1 MSGASL
7 RRLALA
13 AALAPVLVALV
24 TLRTLGRGEAELAA
38 SDRAF
43 AAGELALSLRHARGA
58 ALAYVPGA
66 RHVEAAYARLRAIAS
81 GAERDRDRV
90 LAASAWEATRLAA
103 LESAHLWRPRERE
116 LEQAD
121 TNLARLR
128 GLSAAEW
135 KALRAPEPPR
145 PFWALLLGA
154 GFLCALLALI
164 WFCASAWSASGRW
177 RPSRAA
183 WPALG
188 WCMGLGVLAWALLH
202 A

>member
-1 MSGASL
+1 VL

-13 AALAPVLVALV
+13 AALVPVLLALV

-38 SDRAF
+38 SDQAF
-43 AAGELALSLRHARGA
+43 AAGELELSLRHARRA

-66 RHVEAAYARLRAIAS
+66 RHVDAAYARLRAVAA

-90 LAASAWEATRLAA
+90 LAASAWEAMRIAA
-103 LESAHLWRPRERE
+103 LESGHLWRPRARE

-121 TNLARLR
+121 GNLARLR

-135 KALRAPEPPR
+135 KALRPPEPLR
-145 PFWALLLGA
+145 PLSALLLGA
-154 GFLCALLALI
+154 GFLVALLALI
-164 WFCASAWSASGRW
+164 GLCAGAWSASGRW
-177 RPSRAA
+177 RTARAA

-188 WCMGLGVLAWALLH
+188 WCVGMGALTWALLH